1 MLLNTGPGSDLTLAI
16 TAALQIGTAIY
27 LFQSLNIY
35 GAILVALVCFPSR
48 YDLAGLAPPVE
59 EISHHPFLIDTFV
72 CLAHILCGCCLR
84 VKHILRASLLAA
96 SAG

>member
-1 MLLNTGPGSDLTLAI
+1 MLLNASPRSDLTLTI
-16 TAALQIGTAIY
+16 TAGLQIGTDIY

-35 GAILVALVCFPSR
+35 GAILVALVCFAR
-48 YDLAGLAPPVE
+48 YDLAGLAPPIE
-59 EISHHPFLIDTFV
+59 EISHHPFFIDAFV